1 MDLVISSAPKM
12 KESNLTTFF
21 FGVPTLNFKKTSG
34 SHKQR
39 SIVISGKSV
48 CSLRIVSNSQA
59 IYLTNL
65 QPLVYVVPESNAIPR
80 QTPNALIH
88 RTLSKDAA
96 AMTRVGIPFFTP

>member
-21 FGVPTLNFKKTSG
+21 LAFQPSISRKPQV
-34 SHKQR
+34 HKQR
-39 SIVISGKSV
+39 SIVISGESV